1 MEQST
6 EKESHSKK
14 ENASYCTGDQVQ
26 ENLGTVGTRWE
37 ILQSDFLLL
46 VKYRICGQIP
56 YTI

>member
-26 ENLGTVGTRWE
+26 ENLGTVGTR
-37 ILQSDFLLL
+37 
-46 VKYRICGQIP
+46 
-56 YTI
+56 